1 MGSENPASE
10 YGYSSADATWDDRA
24 IYLQV
29 VRRLAQFAPGKQIF
43 EIGCGNGQ
51 TARRLCDA
59 GFQVCAI
66 EHATSGVEQ
75 ARMAAP
81 TARIECGSAYDDLS
95 AAYGQFDAVVSIEV
109 IEHLYDP
116 RTFARRVSEL
126 LRPGGIALI
135 STPYHGF
142 WKNLAVVLSGRYE
155 HHHNPLWDH
164 GHIKFFTPKSLQA
177 LFAEQQ
183 MPMLSLDRIGRIPV
197 LAKSMLGVFR
207 KS

>member
-1 MGSENPASE
+1 MASENLASE
-10 YGYSSADATWDDRA
+10 YGYSSAAAIWDDSA
-24 IYLQV
+24 IYQQV
-29 VRRLAQFAPGKQIF
+29 VRRLEQFAPGKQIF

-51 TARRLCDA
+51 TARRLSEA

-66 EHATSGVEQ
+66 EHSASGVEQ

-81 TARIECGSAYDDLS
+81 AARVDCGSAYDDLS
-95 AAYGQFDAVVSIEV
+95 GAYGRFDAVVSIEV
-109 IEHLYDP
+109 VEHLYEP
-116 RTFARRVSEL
+116 RTFAKRVFEL

-164 GHIKFFTPKSLQA
+164 GHIKFFTQKSLRA
-177 LFAEQQ
+177 LFAEQNLD
-183 MPMLSLDRIGRIPV
+183 MLTLDRIGRIPA

-207 KS
+207 KP